1 MSTAPVPGWDEDD
14 LMAVANAAGV
24 NPATNPAA
32 SIRTTYTDAEYAAVL
47 ANWSRQAAPP
57 FTVDMSIDADTPI
70 DLLPVGALDEA
81 TSTWVTCS
89 HCADTGIVGHRS
101 ALTGVMH
108 FITCPIC
115 GGVE

>member
-14 LMAVANAAGV
+14 LMAVAHAAGV
-24 NPATNPAA
+24 TPTNNPAA

-70 DLLPVGALDEA
+70 DLLPTVAHEEPMSIW
-81 TSTWVTCS
+81 TNCT
-89 HCADTGIVGHRS
+89 HCGDTGLVEHLS
-101 ALTGVMH
+101 WATGITHV
-108 FITCPIC
+108 ITCPVC
-115 GGVE
+115 GGDS